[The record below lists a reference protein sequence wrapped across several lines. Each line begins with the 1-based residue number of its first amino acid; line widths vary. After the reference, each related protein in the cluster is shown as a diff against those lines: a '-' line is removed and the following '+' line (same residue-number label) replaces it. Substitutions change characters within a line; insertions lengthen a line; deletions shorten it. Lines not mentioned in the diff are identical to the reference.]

1 MASRSDIATINKLNP
16 AIIWI
21 ANQIINSDKHDVTS
35 LGQSRVGLDNFT
47 QVMNVETSQVQDLN
61 FRFQDIAP
69 PITTRLLNTKSD
81 SRDLYPIDSLSHFL
95 ARPVQIG
102 HSSIPV
108 DGWVFHPVPSI
119 VIENSHL
126 RNVIESFSAIRFDL
140 EIDVIIHT
148 NKLNFGELVLA
159 WIPYPVNIY
168 QPYHRSI
175 FQLVQFPHI
184 LINLSETRRYNM
196 HIPYLGQQDYLNVM
210 TSDFTQYGALIM
222 KPLVAC
228 NSSQGAVPQ
237 YTMYGR
243 LTNVKFALPLPIPIS
258 ILDRCKSI
266 FVPGMDKLSNY
277 FPIVSSDKTSPAATL
292 SDINNIKTSS
302 STAPSRLERMYGWF
316 RGNAIL
322 ATPETY
328 RFRTINKNLIRVQ
341 GYLYARPR
349 LSPVT
354 RAELDIAK
362 YHLSVHNECKFKSQS
377 MLSAAVEIGSVLSKL
392 SPYNETATQA
402 VKQIGMRV
410 GWIAEEATK
419 VLLGPNNLSTA
430 SDMTPTGP
438 VDNLIRNR
446 LSQNHLIATG
456 AIPYSKGAG
465 DTILIIPVSPT
476 VVAATTLDTIPAAMS
491 HPLMWASRM
500 FKRWRGSLTFTFR
513 IYGTIFA
520 SMQTHVYWTLVPDA
534 ASSTSHLIPR
544 TTVDTHQTVEFKV
557 DVPFMAI
564 KRFLTVGMPNG
575 FLKWV
580 VETPLC
586 YSHPTDVQGDSLLYT
601 VWVSAGEDFQ
611 LEGPT
616 TTSLLVRIPASG
628 STGAARAVTLPP
640 YQSEYGSD
648 LFDDTIAGV
657 DMDYIK
663 YKDIWYR
670 IRFTSFKNKLIL
682 LPMDRYVSEISTW
695 DPISLRWKPID
706 ARIPQVFSNTEIRC
720 ILHYPNT
727 NDYELSLLSTTESPP
742 FKSWFDQTV
751 APVAADYKVW
761 DRVNPIPNAP
771 LGSPYLDYSVLV
783 LESQL
788 ITFIYVLGK
797 VSYVTGSILMSHPTS
812 VYFVSG
818 DSMPLVTGS
827 GVIYIQTQD
836 KSKAACTL
844 NTDVASTRYGH
855 LSIAKT
861 ALSTSLAWGNYLPPA
876 LTDTLPT
883 VPTGYFGK
891 HIPNGFD
898 IISISTGYTHR
909 RYIHSEGRFVVD
921 DKPEMVHFIEA
932 NRFEIQATIYLQRL
946 GRHVV
951 VGAVVN
957 KGYFYIN
964 DNGLYTLCVPFR
976 ASSAYDIYDNT
987 TQYFT
992 FNLVPWRGRYA
1003 DLDNRASVLL
1013 QFNTTGLI
1021 HDVNQTVD
1029 TTSRLPALVVNDLNP
1044 DPQPP
1049 SGVAPLY
1056 FNKRALNQFG
1066 LLSYFR
1072 LAAPADGSQ
1081 DKYDPPEH
1089 NYDNVMRNNQI
1100 TYAGTAQATLESDMI
1115 AESAPIEEPVL
1126 SNPAPPMSSVALD
1139 AIMDI
1144 TKMASLFY
1152 YGTPSVRS
1160 FFMPLG
1166 PISLDPK
1173 PKTYLEWIRM
1183 MYLFSSGSTVVKVS
1197 TEMPIML
1204 SILPYSSGFSIPATL
1219 SPLPPQDI
1227 QNMSGDFFFRSLAS
1241 TGSYM
1246 INPNVSPMEVVVPFL
1261 SDSLALFNVFANRFC
1276 DNNYPAIMMSSP
1288 SVDTQSP
1295 VSIYI
1300 SAGEDFKLH
1309 QPIPPPPLVPN
1320 AWADMS
1326 VSEQV
1331 GYLYNPTERSVMDWF
1346 IGLFSSPIV
1355 TTRMALRSV
1364 YEYASVAFGTYNNF
1378 TIPGTTTTMTSAFY
1392 F

>member
-1 MASRSDIATINKLNP
+1 MASRSDIAIQIKLNP

-21 ANQIINSDKHDVTS
+21 ANQIINSDKHDATS

-69 PITTRLLNTKSD
+69 PIVTSLLTTKSD

-102 HSSIPV
+102 HSAIPI

-126 RNVIESFSAIRFDL
+126 RNVVESFSAIRFDL
-140 EIDVIIHT
+140 EIDIIIHT

-159 WIPYPVNIY
+159 WIPYPVNIF
-168 QPYHRSI
+168 QTYHRSI

-184 LINLSETRRYNM
+184 LINLSETRRYNL

-222 KPLVAC
+222 KPLVSC
-228 NSSQGAVPQ
+228 NSSQGAAPQ

-243 LTNVKFALPLPIPIS
+243 LTNLKFALPLPSPIS
-258 ILDRCKSI
+258 MLDRCKSI
-266 FVPGMDKLSNY
+266 FVPGTDRLSNY
-277 FPIVSSDKTSPAATL
+277 FPIISSDETSPAATL

-302 STAPSRLERMYGWF
+302 STVPSRLERMYGWF

-322 ATPETY
+322 PTPENY
-328 RFRTINKNLIRVQ
+328 GIRVINKNVIRVQ
-341 GYLYARPR
+341 GYLYTRPR
-349 LSPVT
+349 LNPVT
-354 RAELDIAK
+354 NLDLQVAKHHLRLHYNNK
-362 YHLSVHNECKFKSQS
+362 YHSQS
-377 MLSAAVEIGSVLSKL
+377 MLAAAVEVGSALSKL
-392 SPYNETATQA
+392 SPFNETATQA

-430 SDMTPTGP
+430 SDMTPAGP
-438 VDNLIRNR
+438 IHNSIKDR
-446 LSQNHLIATG
+446 LKQNNLIATG
-456 AIPYSKGAG
+456 AIPYSKNSG
-465 DTILIIPVSPT
+465 DTILTIPVSPT
-476 VVAATTLDTIPAAMS
+476 VMAASTIDGVPAAMS
-491 HPLMWASRM
+491 HPLVWTSRM

-534 ASSTSHLIPR
+534 ASSTSYLTPR
-544 TTVDTHQTVEFKV
+544 TTVDTHQTVEFKI
-557 DVPFMAI
+557 DVPFMAV

-628 STGAARAVTLPP
+628 STGAARVVTSPP
-640 YQSEYGSD
+640 YQSEFGSD
-648 LFDDTIAGV
+648 LYDDKIAGV
-657 DMDYIK
+657 DIDYIK

-670 IRFTSFKNKLIL
+670 IRFTYFKNTLVL

-695 DPISLRWKPID
+695 DPIFSKWVPID
-706 ARIPQVFSNTEIRC
+706 ARIPAVFSSTEIRC

-727 NDYELSLLSTTESPP
+727 NDYELTLLSTTESPP
-742 FKSWFDQTV
+742 IKSWFDHTV

-771 LGSPYLDYSVLV
+771 LGIPMLDYSVLN

-788 ITFIYVLGK
+788 ITYVYALGK
-797 VSYVTGSILMSHPTS
+797 ISYITGSILMSKPTF
-812 VYFVSG
+812 VRFVSG

-827 GVIYIQTQD
+827 EKIYLQTQD
-836 KSKAACTL
+836 KSKAVCTL
-844 NTDVASTRYGH
+844 NTTISSVRYGS
-855 LSIAKT
+855 LTIEKT
-861 ALSTSLAWGNYLPPA
+861 ALVTSLAWGNYTPPA
-876 LTDTLPT
+876 ITDGIPT
-883 VPTGYFGK
+883 IPSGYAGK
-891 HIPNGFD
+891 HTRNGFD
-898 IISISTGYTHR
+898 VVSISTGITHR
-909 RYIHSEGRFVVD
+909 RYIHSEGRFQTD
-921 DKPEMVHFIEA
+921 DTPMMVNFLNSHSFD
-932 NRFEIQATIYLQRL
+932 IQATVYLQRL

-951 VGAVVN
+951 VGSIMN
-957 KGYFYIN
+957 KGYVYID
-964 DNGLYTLCVPFR
+964 DNGIFNLCIPLR
-976 ASSAYDIYDNT
+976 STSEYDIYDST
-987 TQYFT
+987 MQYVT
-992 FNLVPWRGRYA
+992 FYLVPWRDRYA
-1003 DLDNRASVLL
+1003 DFDKRAAILL
-1013 QFNTTGLI
+1013 EFNNAGLK
-1021 HDVNQTVD
+1021 HDVDQVVD
-1029 TTSRLPALVVNDLNP
+1029 VLSRRPNVKTNDLQP
-1044 DPQPP
+1044 DPSRTPT
-1049 SGVAPLY
+1049 PLY
-1056 FNKRALNQFG
+1056 FNKRVFNAFG
-1066 LLSYFR
+1066 QAAFIK
-1072 LAAPADGSQ
+1072 LAPPSDGSV
-1081 DKYDPPEH
+1081 DKYDTIDA
-1089 NYDNVMRNNQI
+1089 NYDNVLHSNQI
-1100 TYAGTAQATLESDMI
+1100 TYAGTAQSTLDVDNVPIPAMI
-1115 AESAPIEEPVL
+1115 EGSIEP
-1126 SNPAPPMSSVALD
+1126 NPDPPMSSVALD
-1139 AIMDI
+1139 AIMDVG
-1144 TKMASLFY
+1144 KMASLFY

-1183 MYLFSSGSTVVKVS
+1183 MYLFSSGATVVKVS
-1197 TEMPIML
+1197 SEAPIML
-1204 SILPYSSGFSIPATL
+1204 SILPYSSGFSIPTAL

-1246 INPNVSPMEVVVPFL
+1246 INPLTSPMEVVVPFL

-1276 DNNYPAIMMSSP
+1276 DNNYPALMMSSP
-1288 SVDTQSP
+1288 SIDTQSP

-1326 VSEQV
+1326 ISEQV